1 MQVKT
6 TNSSSFPLLPS
17 ESVSVFF
24 DGSYVCKTELKE
36 IFPSESFSVFLGVDN
51 SVKCSHK
58 VLKKKKKEGAE
69 GGFMKKTKASREE
82 FQFVTQ
88 LHNTKDVEVE
98 VTLVE
103 LLPKS
108 TNEQIKIQ
116 LLEPKEEELEGYEGA
131 AGGAGK
137 LQVGMVMKN
146 KVTNNVVF
154 SKVVKPGEKIDVKF
168 GYQMEWPAGFDVQVS

>member
-17 ESVSVFF
+17 KSVSVFF

-69 GGFMKKTKASREE
+69 GGFMKMTTASREE
-82 FQFVTQ
+82 FQFVTK

-103 LLPKS
+103 VLPKS
-108 TNEQIKIQ
+108 TNEQINVQ

-137 LQVGMVMKN
+137 QVCMVTKN

-154 SKVVKPGEKIDVKF
+154 SKVIKPGEKIEVKF
-168 GYQMEWPAGFDVQVS
+168 GYQMEWPAGFDVKVS